1 MRDSRRA
8 RLILALLLLTA
19 FTLITLDY
27 RSGGGGPLRTVGDAV
42 FGPIERA
49 ANAVVRPIGDFFS
62 SLGHLNSYKSDNKKL
77 KDENQRLLEQLR
89 LTDADRAQ
97 LADAEKLLNLA
108 GRAQFKIVAA
118 RVIAYGSSLGFE
130 STAEI
135 DVGSQDGIQR
145 NQTVINGDGLVGKT
159 ISVGPTTTTILLGN
173 DPDFTA
179 GARLEG
185 SSRDI
190 GHVDGAGR
198 NNPMTFTLL
207 GTNTT
212 MQVGDRLVTFAS
224 IGDRPFVPEVP
235 IGHITSVK
243 PTNGQL
249 YSMAVVAPYVNYGS
263 IDFVGVVV
271 DVPRIIKRDSL
282 LPPSPTPSP
291 TPTPTNTPSPG
302 TTPSGSPT
310 PGRSSSPTPTSS
322 P

>member
-1 MRDSRRA
+1 VRDSRRA

-27 RSGGGGPLRTVGDAV
+27 RSGGGGPLRTIGNAV

-49 ANAVVRPIGDFFS
+49 ANAVIQPIGDFFS
-62 SLGHLNSYKSDNKKL
+62 GLGHLNSYKSDNKKL
-77 KDENQRLLEQLR
+77 KQENQRLQQQLR

-97 LADAEKLLNLA
+97 LAAAEKLLNLA
-108 GRAQFKIVAA
+108 GKAPYKIVAA
-118 RVIAYGSSLGFE
+118 RVVAYGSSLGFE

-145 NQTVINGDGLVGKT
+145 NQTVIDGDGLVGKT
-159 ISVGPTTTTILLGN
+159 ISVGPTTSTILLGN

-185 SSRDI
+185 TSREI

-198 NNPMTFTLL
+198 GNPMTFTLL
-207 GTNTT
+207 GTRTA
-212 MQVGDRLVTFAS
+212 MVPGDRLVTFAS

-243 PTNGQL
+243 PTAGQL
-249 YSMAVVAPYVNYGS
+249 FSIGEVAPYVDFGS
-263 IDFVGVVV
+263 VDIVGVVV
-271 DVPRIIKRDSL
+271 AVPRAIKRDSL

-291 TPTPTNTPSPG
+291 TPTGTPSPG
-302 TTPSGSPT
+302 TTPTGVPT
-310 PGRSSSPTPTSS
+310 PGRSTSPSATGS